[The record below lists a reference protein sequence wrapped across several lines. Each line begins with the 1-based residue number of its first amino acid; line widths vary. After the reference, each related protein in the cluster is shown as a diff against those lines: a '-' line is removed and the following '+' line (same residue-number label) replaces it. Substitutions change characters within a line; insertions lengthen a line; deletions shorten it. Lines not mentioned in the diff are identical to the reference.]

1 MQPMRWWL
9 VFLAIGLAAAP
20 AAAQNP
26 EIALV
31 EKASGK
37 VVVLRDGRPLQLRI
51 GDPLYQ
57 KDVVETGPDGSVGI
71 TFNDATV
78 FSTGP
83 NSQLALDQFQFDPGT
98 AHGAMLAELRK
109 GTLSVVSGEIPHVSP
124 GALKIKTPK
133 AVLGVRGTTFAV
145 RVY

>member
-1 MQPMRWWL
+1 MRWWL

-37 VVVLRDGRPLQLRI
+37 VTVLRNGHPLPLRV
-51 GDPLYQ
+51 GDPLYR

-71 TFNDATV
+71 TFNDDTV

-109 GTLSVVSGEIPHVSP
+109 GTLSVVSGEIPHASP

>member
-1 MQPMRWWL
+1 MQPLRWL
-9 VFLAIGLAAAP
+9 IPFLAIGLLAAP

-37 VVVLRDGRPLQLRI
+37 VTVLRDGHPLRLRA

-71 TFNDATV
+71 TFNDNTV

-109 GTLSVVSGEIPHVSP
+109 GTLSVVSGEIPHGSP
-124 GALKIKTPK
+124 GAMKIKTPN